1 MQELHEEILA
11 QLKIQDEKQDSLA
24 KCVAVLNERITH
36 HCSVEHKDFDTLLDV
51 VRQGKALSKVIGVI
65 IAAIAG
71 LAATYDWIVT
81 HLRLH

>member
-11 QLKIQDEKQDSLA
+11 QLKTQDEKQDNLA

-36 HCSVEHKDFDTLLDV
+36 HCNVEHKDFDTLLDV
-51 VRQGKALSKVIGVI
+51 VRQGKALSKVVGVV

-71 LAATYDWIVT
+71 LAATYDWIVS